1 MAEGECGQGWRCG
14 QNTLRVAV
22 FVDMLVFICGGN
34 VGLDGVNGNGCCWR
48 CGGGGGGGI
57 VGGVWAFSVG
67 CN

>member
-34 VGLDGVNGNGCCWR
+34 VGLDGVNGNGCC
-48 CGGGGGGGI
+48 
-57 VGGVWAFSVG
+57 
-67 CN
+67 